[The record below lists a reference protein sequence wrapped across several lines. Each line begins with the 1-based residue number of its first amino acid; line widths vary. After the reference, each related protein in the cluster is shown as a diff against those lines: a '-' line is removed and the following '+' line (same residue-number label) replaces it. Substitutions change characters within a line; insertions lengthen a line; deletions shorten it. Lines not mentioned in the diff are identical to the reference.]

1 MTNISLFAHGR
12 VTLARI
18 TLATALSASIGHAA
32 LLDVTNPSFEQPSI
46 ADGSFLTTAPPTG
59 WVNYGYIDQFAGRD
73 VGVLN
78 PTGTAL
84 YPNPVPNGSNVAVV
98 FLLTGGPTESGIQ
111 QTLTAT
117 LQAGMQYTLN
127 VNVGNIAPD
136 GGPFNFTGFPGYR
149 VDLLAGG
156 QLIASDNNSL
166 SPAEG
171 EFLESTVSFIVGDTH
186 PLLGQSLGIRLV
198 SLDGPNGI
206 VCGKDHPALREWKQG
221 EPDLGVVFAT
231 GILSQASHH
240 RCSIPTTPPDVDH
253 LVPSL
258 KFRGWLRCPFTPD
271 QLVSIHPSHRIM
283 AGGTSIP
290 RRPDRLRR

>member
-1 MTNISLFAHGR
+1 MTNTSLFAHGR
-12 VTLARI
+12 ATSARI
-18 TLATALSASIGHAA
+18 ALATALFTSVAHAA

-46 ADGSFLTTAPPTG
+46 ADGTFLTTAPPTG
-59 WVNYGYIDQFAGRD
+59 WVNYGYVDQFAGRD

-78 PTGTAL
+78 PTGTVL

-127 VNVGNIAPD
+127 VSVGNIAPD
-136 GGPFNFTGFPGYR
+136 GGTFNFTGFPGYR

-156 QLIASDNNSL
+156 QLVASDNNSL

-198 SLDGPNGI
+198 SLDGP
-206 VCGKDHPALREWKQG
+206 
-221 EPDLGVVFAT
+221 T
-231 GILSQASHH
+231 GIEVNFDHVRLDAVAVPEPATSALTLAGLLTALAAIAH
-240 RCSIPTTPPDVDH
+240 RRH
-253 LVPSL
+253 
-258 KFRGWLRCPFTPD
+258 G
-271 QLVSIHPSHRIM
+271 
-283 AGGTSIP
+283 
-290 RRPDRLRR
+290 RR